1 MKLRSILILAA
12 LVIAQNAMAS
22 DSCES
27 KFLAAGIKPGTK
39 DCETSCATLPF
50 GMGDFNCSMACEDF
64 CKTYL
69 KPETVGDLAR
79 FVEPRALTP
88 QEKSLIA
95 KFPLEA
101 IKVYQAKKAALNS
114 TRRIFGDNFRNEESD
129 AFRHFVWAGMLR
141 EQVGKDLA
149 SAFLNAH
156 EASSIAPQTETKMD
170 QLNNSKGV
178 DTATKLMNEKKFSEE
193 ALERAA
199 LQSIKNGDLNVLSPS
214 GKVPEWKK

>member
-1 MKLRSILILAA
+1 MHLRSILVFATLLIT
-12 LVIAQNAMAS
+12 QNAVAT
-22 DSCES
+22 DVCES

-39 DCETSCATLPF
+39 DCEIRCATLPVD
-50 GMGDFNCSMACEDF
+50 MGTFNCSMACEDF

-69 KPETVGDLAR
+69 KPETVGDLVR
-79 FVEPRALTP
+79 FIEPRALTP
-88 QEKSLIA
+88 EEKSLVA
-95 KFPLEA
+95 KYPLEA
-101 IKVYQAKKAALNS
+101 MKVYRAKKEALNS
-114 TRRIFGDNFRNEESD
+114 TRRIFGDNFRNDESD

-156 EASSIAPQTETKMD
+156 EASSMAPQTETKMD
-170 QLNNSKGV
+170 QLNNAKGV
-178 DTATKLMNEKKFSEE
+178 DAATKLKNEKKFSEE